1 MKWRCTWCGKP
12 HAENDPPCDNCGHNT
27 FEKAVVREG
36 EGETEAER
44 SESSRAASSDPA
56 VDTGV
61 TETETV
67 DTGTTYVWRCQDCGR
82 DHVKY
87 NPPCS
92 RCGNHDL
99 EKIEQRYDDVDG
111 ELETSSWLEVAKPY
125 APILAVI
132 VVVAALFATGVVP
145 LSIVPGVGEP
155 SPPDA
160 PGEGSQAAGIDLEA
174 TELEVHDRL
183 EAERDSSR
191 SYDDGLAAY
200 AEYNNRA
207 HVASQHDGTDSE
219 GVRPSDFGVDCGSA
233 GASGQ
238 LTPPLSIDDYDD
250 EAALADDI
258 AGGLET
264 SDAVTDPELEREGLD
279 LHVVEGSV
287 YVHYA
292 AC

>member
-27 FEKAVVREG
+27 FEKAIVREG
-36 EGETEAER
+36 EEEGNAGEQATT
-44 SESSRAASSDPA
+44 ASSDPA

-67 DTGTTYVWRCQDCGR
+67 DTGTTYVWRCRDCGR

-99 EKIEQRYDDVDG
+99 EKIKQTYDDVDG
-111 ELETSSWLEVAKPY
+111 ELQTSSWLEVAKPY

-145 LSIVPGVGEP
+145 LSVIPGVGAP

-174 TELEVHDRL
+174 TEGEIHDRL
-183 EAERDSSR
+183 EDARESTR

-207 HVASQHDGTDSE
+207 YVANQYDGTQSE
-219 GVRPSDFGVDCGSA
+219 GVEPGDFGTDCGNTVV
-233 GASGQ
+233 SGQ
-238 LTPPLSIDDYDD
+238 VTPALSIDDYDD
-250 EAALADDI
+250 EAALADDV
-258 AGGLET
+258 ASGLGT
-264 SDAVTDPELEREGLD
+264 NDAVTAPEYEREGLD
-279 LHVVEGSV
+279 LHVVEGSI